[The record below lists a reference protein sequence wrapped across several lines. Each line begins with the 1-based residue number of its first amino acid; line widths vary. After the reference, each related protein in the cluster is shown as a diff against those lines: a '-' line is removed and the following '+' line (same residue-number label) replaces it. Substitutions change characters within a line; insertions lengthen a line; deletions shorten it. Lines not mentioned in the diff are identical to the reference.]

1 MITKEAGKNW
11 IKYLMVEEYAEIFD
25 RLNEIYENIN
35 AKIKE
40 RDPNIDDLVHSARMG
55 MKDREYPKVLFN
67 AWQIVESLD
76 GIFQEVHK
84 AYDLKNEMIKK
95 YYKEHGGLAPYQI
108 EQLREM
114 HSKIPTKKSSAPV
127 ELLRVGAIPDFELMS
142 EAGVSSWIQERLPSF
157 KGMKGAIFEKFLS
170 NTVGKLR
177 FGAQQALS
185 LAEATRKDVKTMA
198 SKLKKYRDDLMS
210 FVNVCHEYQQKFETN
225 KTTIA
230 NIYKEHFSEFL
241 STVEPQR
248 TETQP
253 APAWS
258 RPQETVLQPSQKPV
272 VPVSAP
278 PIPDLEPP
286 VPPPQVDVEEPDVE
300 IDEDEEATVPPTT
313 ASKKLLS
320 LVKEAEQNL
329 KEGNTAYAAYLFAT
343 ASDICTDKALS
354 DKLFITAK
362 SIENV

>member
-40 RDPNIDDLVHSARMG
+40 RDPNIDDLVHNARMG

-67 AWQIVESLD
+67 AWQIVESLE
-76 GIFQEVHK
+76 GIFEEVYK

-114 HSKIPTKKSSAPV
+114 HSKFTPKKASAPV
-127 ELLRVGAIPDFELMS
+127 ELLRIGAIPDFELMS

-185 LAEATRKDVKTMA
+185 LAEITRKDVKAMA
-198 SKLKKYRDDLMS
+198 AKLKKYRDDLMS

-225 KTTIA
+225 KNTIA

-241 STVEPQR
+241 STVEPQK
-248 TETQP
+248 TEIQKSPAWSQP
-253 APAWS
+253 APVQPIPAAPAQQ
-258 RPQETVLQPSQKPV
+258 PQS
-272 VPVSAP
+272 
-278 PIPDLEPP
+278 IPDLEPL
-286 VPPPQVDVEEPDVE
+286 PPPTQPNVEVEEPNIE
-300 IDEDEEATVPPTT
+300 IDEDEEKTVPPTT

-343 ASDICTDKALS
+343 ASDICTDKTLS